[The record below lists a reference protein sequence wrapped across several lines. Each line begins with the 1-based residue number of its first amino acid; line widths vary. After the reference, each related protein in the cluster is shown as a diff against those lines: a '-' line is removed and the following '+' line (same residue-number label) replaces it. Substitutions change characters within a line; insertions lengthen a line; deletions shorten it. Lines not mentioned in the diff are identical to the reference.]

1 MRSLNAADMGDNGV
15 NDAPVIERKTIAT
28 SWNSM
33 QLSLN
38 DKAASYMK
46 PGIHQ

>member
-1 MRSLNAADMGDNGV
+1 MKSLNAADMGDNGV

-28 SWNSM
+28 SYNYF

-38 DKAASYMK
+38 DKSASYTK
-46 PGIHQ
+46 PPIHQ